1 MQVGM
6 YRFQAYA
13 GDKLM
18 EEGGVR
24 CVDSAHPGYVMFSMQ
39 SPGYFTY
46 TNGGSFCPIGLCL
59 AGPPRYALPK
69 GMDHFEIG
77 AATATLGA
85 AEYERWFRKLS
96 ENGGNFARIWLSH
109 PYFNAETET
118 AGEVD
123 PVALIRLDAVIEHA
137 RTYGIRLKLC
147 FDHFRTFEPGSYFS
161 KTLRHPADGR
171 MPESID
177 AWLSEPTWRE
187 LWLKKVK
194 AYTDRYGGD
203 PVVMAWELWNEM
215 DCVDGDWDLV
225 LSWTDDMLKE
235 LKQLAPQ
242 HLATSSMGSLDD
254 EAKLEH
260 HQAFKLFSMD
270 FQQVHRYL
278 DQGAPWA
285 VCRDDP
291 VLATLEAVHRTRRSD
306 RPMLLAET
314 GAVNDRHTGP
324 FRYYRMDNR
333 GLLFHDVTFPAFF
346 CGAAGVGQIW
356 HWDQYVDQ
364 KDLWRFY
371 KPFAELISDLNLDF
385 ESFVPK
391 DLSNETVW
399 CLVLRGRGHVLAWV
413 RNKADTWQNVLRD
426 GREPEMVPPQT
437 FDFNVLRLKEGT
449 VDLVWPWDDTPD
461 ADAAQVGGEA
471 TLVDGKLT
479 LPPFR
484 YGLMVKIG
492 PPKRSLQDELAQ
504 ETTAAG
510 DAGDN

>member
-1 MQVGM
+1 
-6 YRFQAYA
+6 
-13 GDKLM
+13 
-18 EEGGVR
+18 
-24 CVDSAHPGYVMFSMQ
+24 
-39 SPGYFTY
+39 
-46 TNGGSFCPIGLCL
+46 
-59 AGPPRYALPK
+59 
-69 GMDHFEIG
+69 
-77 AATATLGA
+77 
-85 AEYERWFRKLS
+85 
-96 ENGGNFARIWLSH
+96 
-109 PYFNAETET
+109 
-118 AGEVD
+118 
-123 PVALIRLDAVIEHA
+123 
-137 RTYGIRLKLC
+137 
-147 FDHFRTFEPGSYFS
+147 
-161 KTLRHPADGR
+161 
-171 MPESID
+171 
-177 AWLSEPTWRE
+177 
-187 LWLKKVK
+187 
-194 AYTDRYGGD
+194 
-203 PVVMAWELWNEM
+203 
-215 DCVDGDWDLV
+215 
-225 LSWTDDMLKE
+225 
-235 LKQLAPQ
+235 
-242 HLATSSMGSLDD
+242 LATSSMGSLDD

-333 GLLFHDVTFPAFF
+333 GILFHDVTFPAFF

-364 KDLWRFY
+364 KNLWRFY

-426 GREPEMVPPQT
+426 GQDPEMVPPQT

-449 VDLVWPWDDTPD
+449 VDLVWPWGDGPD
-461 ADAAQVGGEA
+461 ADVTQVGDEV
-471 TLVDGKLT
+471 TLIDGKLT

-484 YGLMVKIG
+484 YGLMFKVG
-492 PPKRSLQDELAQ
+492 PPKRSLQEIITQDSRHTEDEGA
-504 ETTAAG
+504 TD
-510 DAGDN
+510 DAS